1 MSVFTAQRTRLL
13 TCLLIGALALSACS
27 ARFPGQLP
35 SAPLWL
41 NLTPDQLAAREEG
54 ALYGRGKA
62 EGLKR
67 ISHRRAV
74 AESNAI
80 ADLRARFE
88 RRLISL
94 MQSGNS
100 GERPVVPP
108 QELSAVREMLKHL
121 SWAQAARVE
130 QRYFDAERNT
140 QHALA
145 RLTIN
150 ELERALSLDPSEP
163 TVKAVLLE
171 YARLTFKS
179 LRP

>member
-1 MSVFTAQRTRLL
+1 MSTPLRSPLLIICLLLAGLL
-13 TCLLIGALALSACS
+13 TLPACG

-35 SAPLWL
+35 PAPLWL
-41 NLTPDQLAAREEG
+41 SLTPDQLAAREEG
-54 ALYGRGKA
+54 SLYGRGQA

-74 AESNAI
+74 AESAAI
-80 ADLRARFE
+80 ADLKARFE
-88 RRLISL
+88 RRLTSL
-94 MQSGNS
+94 MKSGNS

-108 QELSAVREMLKHL
+108 QELAAVGEVLKHL
-121 SWAQAARVE
+121 AWAQAARVE
-130 QRYFDAERNT
+130 QRYLDAERNT

-145 RLTIN
+145 RLTLSD
-150 ELERALSLDPSEP
+150 LERALSLDPSEP
-163 TVKAVLLE
+163 TTKAVLIE